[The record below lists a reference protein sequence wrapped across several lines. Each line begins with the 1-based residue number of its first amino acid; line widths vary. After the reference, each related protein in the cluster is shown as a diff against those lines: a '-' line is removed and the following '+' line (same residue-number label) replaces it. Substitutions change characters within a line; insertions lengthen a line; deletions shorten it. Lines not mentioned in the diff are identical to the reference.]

1 MPVAHLLT
9 IGAGR
14 LENGDQE
21 EAAKLFQAA
30 KEAGVFYL
38 DFQDSLYANVLRD
51 VGGLFDFAEELF
63 NLSDKEKL
71 QHDIDNLGELKLN
84 GYKPVGRNHGGI
96 GGGSDGFESFALPL
110 LANKFTCLT
119 EIFTH
124 IRQILLLLLR
134 SLSASLN
141 LPADA
146 DLTNVHRVHVPSP
159 DVFRLLHYT
168 EQPTGETGI
177 PQAAHTDL
185 GSLTM
190 LFARSPGLQILNPRN
205 KQWEYI
211 LPKPDCVIINVGDG
225 MIVFFDTLSV
235 TLQLPQLA
243 K

>member
-96 GGGSDGFESFALPL
+96 GGGSDGFESFA
-110 LANKFTCLT
+110 
-119 EIFTH
+119 
-124 IRQILLLLLR
+124 ILLLLLR